1 MQQKQSFS
9 RNFLF
14 WSALSLVFF
23 SSPACSDST
32 AKLPADTQMVLA
44 IGKDGSVAV
53 LDAKGKPVPKCQLC
67 TRELEKQFG
76 PHCKDAT
83 AKVKEG
89 LCGGLTGVS
98 VQDVETITLVSSR
111 KNPLCT
117 CRVSGGIAFC
127 LPVGCNTT
135 K

>member
-32 AKLPADTQMVLA
+32 AKLPADTQMVLT
-44 IGKDGSVAV
+44 IGKDGNVAV

-67 TRELEKQFG
+67 TQEMEKQYG
-76 PHCKDAT
+76 PYCQKAT
-83 AKVKEG
+83 AKAEI
-89 LCGGLTGVS
+89 CAGLTSVT
-98 VQDVETITLVSSR
+98 VQDVKSATILSTH

-117 CRVSGGIAFC
+117 CGVIGGFAYC
-127 LPVGCNTT
+127 LPIGCSTRR
-135 K
+135 